1 MECVSSA
8 RASSERRI
16 DESRLS
22 RYISYSRENKMNT
35 TDQEFT
41 MSYLEIREARPEDRA
56 AVLAFCAH
64 TWEWGDYIEFVWDEW
79 LYDPHGTLFV
89 ATIDDQ
95 PVGISR
101 IRMLSATDAWL
112 EGMRV
117 DPAFR
122 QRGLARALHN
132 AQIVEAM
139 KRGATSAGL
148 ITESTNAPS
157 VSLIERGF
165 FRRVGA
171 FALFKATPATTPAK
185 GEYGL
190 ERPQLATKAD
200 LDDIIDYLNA
210 SNIFPAVGGL
220 YYSAF
225 TAYPITNDLLAA
237 KVSAQQVYI
246 MRRWDRLD
254 GLALVERRTGR
265 QGPQLSIGYIDGTT
279 ESISLIAYDLRRR
292 AVDAG
297 LDSVSAYVP
306 DLIMV
311 RDAFVG
317 AEYEWDGKVFY
328 TYERSL
334 A

>member
-1 MECVSSA
+1 MP
-8 RASSERRI
+8 
-16 DESRLS
+16 
-22 RYISYSRENKMNT
+22 
-35 TDQEFT
+35 
-41 MSYLEIREARPEDRA
+41 YLEIREARPEDRA

-79 LYDPHGTLFV
+79 LHDPHGALFV
-89 ATIDDQ
+89 ATIDGQ

-101 IRMLSATDAWL
+101 IRMLNETDAWL

-122 QRGLARALHN
+122 HRGLATALHN
-132 AQIVEAM
+132 AQLVEAM

-148 ITESTNAPS
+148 ITESTNIAS

-171 FALFKATPATTPAK
+171 FTLFKATPATTPAK
-185 GEYGL
+185 RDYGL

-200 LDDIIDYLNA
+200 LDDIINYLNA

-220 YYSAF
+220 YYCAF
-225 TAYPITNDLLAA
+225 TAYAITNDLLEA
-237 KVSAQQVYI
+237 KVSAHQVYI

-254 GLALVERRTGR
+254 GLALVESRSGH
-265 QGPQLSIGYIDGTT
+265 QGSQLSIGYIDGTT
-279 ESISLIAYDLRRR
+279 ESISLIAYDLRRK
-292 AVDAG
+292 AAAMG
-297 LDSVSAYVP
+297 LESVTAYVP
-306 DLIMV
+306 DLMMV

-328 TYERSL
+328 TYEKNL
-334 A
+334 T

>member
-1 MECVSSA
+1 MP
-8 RASSERRI
+8 
-16 DESRLS
+16 
-22 RYISYSRENKMNT
+22 
-35 TDQEFT
+35 
-41 MSYLEIREARPEDRA
+41 YLEIREARPEDRA

-79 LYDPHGTLFV
+79 LHDPHGALFV
-89 ATIDDQ
+89 ATIDGQ

-101 IRMLSATDAWL
+101 IRMLNETDAWL

-122 QRGLARALHN
+122 HRGLATALHN
-132 AQIVEAM
+132 AQLVEAM

-148 ITESTNAPS
+148 ITESTNIAS

-171 FALFKATPATTPAK
+171 FTLFKATPATTPAK
-185 GEYGL
+185 REYGL

-200 LDDIIDYLNA
+200 LDDIINYLNA

-220 YYSAF
+220 YYCAF
-225 TAYPITNDLLAA
+225 TAYAITNDLLEA

-254 GLALVERRTGR
+254 GLALVESRSGH
-265 QGPQLSIGYIDGTT
+265 QGSQLSIGYIDGTT
-279 ESISLIAYDLRRR
+279 ESISLIAYDLRRK
-292 AVDAG
+292 AVGMG
-297 LDSVSAYVP
+297 LESVTAYVP
-306 DLIMV
+306 DLMMV

-328 TYERSL
+328 TYEKNL
-334 A
+334 T